1 MLLGAHLL
9 TAVSTVNSF
18 DYATAVEASQG
29 DAFDVYLRLV
39 DRERHRAEQG
49 YEPAGLRYV
58 PAAGATMTVEF
69 VSIDNAK
76 RFTRVATQP
85 FPGDPS
91 IWKAAVLASD
101 PVRGT
106 VDLKVA
112 LTEAGVT
119 RTFRLQAAVL
129 VGDTSGVC

>member
-18 DYATAVEASQG
+18 DYTTAVEASKG

-39 DRERHRAEQG
+39 DKERHRADQG

-58 PAAGATMTVEF
+58 PAAGATLTVEF
-69 VSIDNAK
+69 MSIDDAK
-76 RFTRVATQP
+76 RFVRVATQP

-91 IWKAAVLASD
+91 IWRVPVLASD
-101 PVRGT
+101 PLRGT
-106 VDLKVA
+106 VDLKVT
-112 LTEAGVT
+112 LTESGVI
-119 RTFRLQAAVL
+119 RTFRIQAALL
-129 VGDTSGVC
+129 VGDTSGLC